1 MIMLDGKKVNIDYSH
16 SATTKRHTIENLIK
30 TETIF
35 SLKMRVFQR
44 VIGKNSFTGV
54 LDLFY
59 AWI

>member
-1 MIMLDGKKVNIDYSH
+1 VIILILQQPSV
-16 SATTKRHTIENLIK
+16 TIENLIK

-44 VIGKNSFTGV
+44 VIRKNSFTGV

>member
-1 MIMLDGKKVNIDYSH
+1 VIILILQQPSV
-16 SATTKRHTIENLIK
+16 TIENLIK

-35 SLKMRVFQR
+35 SLEMRVFQR